1 MTYEDYIAEALQIV
15 EAWELPPEAFAQAV
29 NDQAKIM
36 AGTDLDPCYDLHQD
50 YLDSPHYA

>member
-29 NDQAKIM
+29 NDQAKLM
-36 AGTDLDPCYDLHQD
+36 AGM
-50 YLDSPHYA
+50 SPEEILENHPDNP